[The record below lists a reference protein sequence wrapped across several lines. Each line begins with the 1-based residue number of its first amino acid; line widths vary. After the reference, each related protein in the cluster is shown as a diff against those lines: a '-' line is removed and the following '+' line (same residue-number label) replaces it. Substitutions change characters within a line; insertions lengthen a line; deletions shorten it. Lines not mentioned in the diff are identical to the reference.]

1 MDNLFKVYWFDVKF
15 EDKDG
20 VKRRPIVTF
29 IYNDQA
35 FSFEVLGVYSEKDK
49 YKDNPYYSEF
59 MYKVQDWK
67 EANFKKQSYINVAR
81 PLEIPFT
88 VLFGQK
94 YSGALTNRDI
104 HGLINLYNKYWSE
117 H

>member
-1 MDNLFKVYWFDVKF
+1 MDNLFKVFWFEVNF
-15 EDKDG
+15 ENKNG

-49 YKDNPYYSEF
+49 YKNNPYYNDF
-59 MYKVQDWK
+59 MYRVKDWK
-67 EANFKKQSYINVAR
+67 EANFKKPSYINVSR
-81 PLEIPFT
+81 PLDIPFT
-88 VLFGQK
+88 LLIGQK
-94 YSGALTNRDI
+94 YSGALTKRDI
-104 HGLINLYNKYWSE
+104 DGLKKFYEKYWSE